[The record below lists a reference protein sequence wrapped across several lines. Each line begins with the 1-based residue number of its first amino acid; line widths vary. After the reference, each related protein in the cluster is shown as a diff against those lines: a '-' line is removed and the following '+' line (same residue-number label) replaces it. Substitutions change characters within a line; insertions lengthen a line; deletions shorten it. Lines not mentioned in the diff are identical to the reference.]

1 MKFTQMVIH
10 IEVMSIGRPASVKVE
25 AQWFSRTRA
34 VLMVFG
40 LMIKLMVKVE

>member
-10 IEVMSIGRPASVKVE
+10 IEVMSTGRPASVKVE
-25 AQWFSRTRA
+25 ARWFSKTKA

-40 LMIKLMVKVE
+40 LMIKQMVKVE